1 MPVHFAQNWSISRET
16 DESPILV
23 TFWLENKVQKY
34 CQNIKKTN
42 KLGKKK
48 TQVVNQHKI
57 SVPKLTKSAQF
68 QGWMINDGTNVF
80 TFHLNGRDFNP
91 IYSKKATNDSDEDDD
106 DYVKMTK
113 EFIQTEEQILNVITP
128 PPKPAIVAE
137 EVQDELV
144 AQEGWTPDNE

>member
-57 SVPKLTKSAQF
+57 SVPKLTKSSQF
-68 QGWMINDGTNVF
+68 QGWMINDGTNIF

-91 IYSKKATNDSDEDDD
+91 VYSKNATIDSDDDD

-113 EFIQTEEQILNVITP
+113 EFIQTEEQILNIITP
-128 PPKPAIVAE
+128 PPKPAIVVE
-137 EVQDELV
+137 EVQDDLV
-144 AQEGWTPDNE
+144 AQEGWTADDA